1 MLLPP
6 RPVSLRTQYAD
17 CLTAPPRE
25 GCALKIPEDDDLD
38 AQLGR
43 LREDNEAL
51 RISSLIYA
59 GIADRL
65 AQRVRELERLLGDRV
80 TKSR

>member
-6 RPVSLRTQYAD
+6 RPVSPRTQYAD
-17 CLTAPPRE
+17 CLTTPPRE
-25 GCALKIPEDDDLD
+25 GCALKTAKDDDLE

-65 AQRVRELERLLGDRV
+65 AQRVRELEQLLGDPF
-80 TKSR
+80 TKTR